1 MTTRWWSTALF
12 LGAGLGYAFSANAG
26 FKVVALGVNG
36 GVEEGNLTSYLIR
49 SDSQTRYLA
58 LDAGSV
64 LPGISKALAKG
75 SFPEVTAQN
84 SAPFT
89 PQGAVFR
96 QLISAYFISHGHL
109 DHLAGLIVA
118 SPQDSKKPIYG
129 TNDTIDILRQHYFN
143 WRVWPNFSDSGSGQR
158 IGTYRLTALRPGQRA
173 SLGTSGLSGV
183 VYPLSHGGVSS
194 SMLLVSNELAS
205 QQQETF
211 AFFGDTG
218 ADKQEKSRDL
228 GAIWRVLGEEI
239 KQHRLKGMI
248 IETSFPN
255 GVPDAQLFGHL
266 TPALLLGELKNLEQ
280 AAGGAGSLKGL
291 KIVISHIK
299 PSLMAGADPRAEI
312 MRQLEEGNRLGVHFI
327 FMQQGDSQAF

>member
-183 VYPLSHGGVSS
+183 VMNWRANSRKPL
-194 SMLLVSNELAS
+194 
-205 QQQETF
+205 
-211 AFFGDTG
+211 
-218 ADKQEKSRDL
+218 
-228 GAIWRVLGEEI
+228 
-239 KQHRLKGMI
+239 
-248 IETSFPN
+248 
-255 GVPDAQLFGHL
+255 
-266 TPALLLGELKNLEQ
+266 
-280 AAGGAGSLKGL
+280 
-291 KIVISHIK
+291 
-299 PSLMAGADPRAEI
+299 PSLAIPVPISRRSRAISALSGACWGR
-312 MRQLEEGNRLGVHFI
+312 RLNSIASRG
-327 FMQQGDSQAF
+327 